1 MNLTRKTRLA
11 TAVAAALVPWC
22 AGAQTLVITQSGEG
36 NTLQVRQPGAIG
48 ATATISQD
56 AVGSS
61 VAIDQSGAAHQAVV
75 TQAAD
80 REGSASIVQDALEPA
95 KATIDQTDTM
105 SGTAVVRQTY
115 SRDVEA
121 AIGQSRSTAA
131 SATIS
136 QSGSDG
142 ARATVFQADGVNV
155 AAEIRQDQ
163 STGPVDIIQR
173 GGTSGLA
180 SVLQNASQSQV
191 RIEQVENVDTRASVH
206 QARTAGSTSVTLLQ
220 SGNTGGSAVVMQNDV
235 SGDGVLVEQIGNRS
249 TVAFIDQQGRS
260 PGGPKGAQV
269 KQTGNE
275 FTSAWVFQDG
285 GLQSA
290 LVVQNNNFSLTAQI
304 YQISAWMPEAMLEQ
318 SGNVGL
324 DSFTRI
330 TQIGSTHD
338 DAHIVQRSNR
348 APIQRA
354 GIAQSSAESG
364 AAPWTTGSFSLNYF
378 EPGNHL
384 GGGSVNYMNN
394 AFIRQTYAN
403 GARSEAGI
411 AMISVERSASSLVQN
426 YNDGEVLALH
436 RMVGTR
442 NTVGSVTQENNAA
455 GTVVSAEI
463 SQLGGSGHAAELKQT
478 ANLGASV
485 WMRAEQSGAQAVT
498 ATGLQT
504 GSSSVFGL
512 IMQQEGSTASTAQL
526 EQRNV
531 SGGSAW
537 VLQGTNDMSTGI
549 IVPGH
554 ATTLIALLNPDPGT
568 TRGAATASTAELIQ
582 SEGTDLAARVVQT
595 GTDLR
600 ASIAQTGAWKEAS
613 LIQNGS
619 SHVGT
624 IVQGGALA
632 GSQASAVDLR
642 QLGAVPQ
649 TATITQ
655 NSAGSRITVLQQ

>member
-1 MNLTRKTRLA
+1 MNPTRKTRLA
-11 TAVAAALVPWC
+11 TAIAAALVPWC

-80 REGSASIVQDALEPA
+80 RQGSASIVQDGLEPA
-95 KATIDQTDTM
+95 KATIGQTDTM
-105 SGTAVVRQTY
+105 TSSATVSQRYSRNLEASVEQARSTFAIADVRQTM
-115 SRDVEA
+115 
-121 AIGQSRSTAA
+121 
-131 SATIS
+131 
-136 QSGSDG
+136 SDG
-142 ARATVFQADGVNV
+142 ALADVIQRDSVNV
-155 AAEIRQDQ
+155 DARVSQDQ
-163 STGPVDIIQR
+163 SSASVDILQQ
-173 GGTSGLA
+173 GSTSSFA
-180 SVLQNASQSQV
+180 TVDQTASQAQV
-191 RIEQVENVDTRASVH
+191 RIDQIDTVQSSATVTQS
-206 QARTAGSTSVTLLQ
+206 RTAGATSVTMLQ
-220 SGNTGGSAVVMQNDV
+220 SGNTGVSATVIQRDV
-235 SGDGVLVEQIGNRS
+235 SGDGVLVEQTGNRD
-249 TVAFIDQQGRS
+249 TLAFIEQQGRS
-260 PGGPKGAQV
+260 VGGPKGAQV
-269 KQTGNE
+269 KQTGNQL
-275 FTSAWVFQDG
+275 TSAWVFQEG

-290 LVVQNNNFSLTAQI
+290 LVSQNNNVGINGSI
-304 YQISAWMPEAMLEQ
+304 YQLSAWMPEATLEQ
-318 SGNVGL
+318 SGNVAVE
-324 DSFTRI
+324 SFTRI

-338 DAHIVQRSNR
+338 DAYIVQRSNQT
-348 APIQRA
+348 PTLRA
-354 GIAQSSAESG
+354 GIVQSSAEAG
-364 AAPWTTGSFSLNYF
+364 ASAWTPGSFSSAYF

-411 AMISVERSASSLVQN
+411 AMIGVERSASSLVQN

-455 GTVVSAEI
+455 GTLVSAEI
-463 SQLGGSGHAAELKQT
+463 VQLGGSGHAAELKQT

-512 IMQQEGSTASTAQL
+512 ITQQEGSTASTAQL

-537 VLQGTNDMSTGI
+537 VLQGTNDMSSGI
-549 IVPGH
+549 VVPGH
-554 ATTLIALLNPDPGT
+554 ATALIALLNPDPGT
-568 TRGAATASTAELIQ
+568 ARGAATASTAELIQ
-582 SEGTDLAARVVQT
+582 SEGTELAARIVQT

-619 SHVGT
+619 GHVGT
-624 IVQGGALA
+624 IVQGGALV

-642 QLGAVPQ
+642 QLGAIPQ